1 MLELIVLWEER
12 MEDTNK
18 QKRENYTDLSLE
30 CHTQGWHAQCMPVE
44 GVEQM

>member
-18 QKRENYTDLSLE
+18 QKRENYTVLNATHRVGMLSACLLK
-30 CHTQGWHAQCMPVE
+30 V
-44 GVEQM
+44 